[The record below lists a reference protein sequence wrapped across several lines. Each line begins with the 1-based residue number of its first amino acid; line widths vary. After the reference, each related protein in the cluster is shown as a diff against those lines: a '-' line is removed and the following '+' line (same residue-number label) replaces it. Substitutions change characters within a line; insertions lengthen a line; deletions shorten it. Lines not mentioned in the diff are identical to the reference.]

1 MCRRFEIKFEKE
13 FIKFPERVVK
23 LIFANRKQLTKLIG
37 VSDFIAEIRRAP
49 VKTSFFTELEG
60 QEQQEWVH
68 DLLERTT
75 FDIGNVT
82 ICVLDTGINYAHPLL
97 SQAIEKNGVQ
107 ALKPTWDISD
117 ENGHGTSV
125 AGIALY
131 DDLRKSIASSDPIVI
146 HHGVES
152 VKILNEKEPNAP
164 KLYGDVTADA
174 INLAEIENP
183 QKHRIICMAV
193 SCQDFNT
200 DDGSPTSWSAELDQI
215 ISGARDND
223 IHRLFLVSAG
233 NVEPEEQNELGYPTA
248 NVMHQVENPG
258 QSWNAVT
265 VGAYSKDVNID
276 SEDFNEFFP
285 VADVDELSPY
295 SSTSRL
301 WDAKWP
307 IKPDVLFDGGNM
319 AQNGIDYTDAEE
331 LSLLTTNNDFNKRPL
346 TSINATSSATAQASW
361 MAAKLYQSYPEI
373 WPETVRALIIHSASW
388 TEKMKKQF
396 CIEDTK
402 AKGRR
407 NLLRTCGY
415 GIPNLEKAIE
425 SKENSVNLVIED
437 TIQPYIVAG
446 KGVKLNEMKFYLLQK
461 ELFLLS
467 QI

>member
-75 FDIGNVT
+75 FDIGNVA

-164 KLYGDVTADA
+164 KLYGDVTSDA
-174 INLAEIENP
+174 INLAEIENS

-223 IHRLFLVSAG
+223 IHRLF
-233 NVEPEEQNELGYPTA
+233 
-248 NVMHQVENPG
+248 
-258 QSWNAVT
+258 
-265 VGAYSKDVNID
+265 
-276 SEDFNEFFP
+276 
-285 VADVDELSPY
+285 
-295 SSTSRL
+295 
-301 WDAKWP
+301 
-307 IKPDVLFDGGNM
+307 
-319 AQNGIDYTDAEE
+319 
-331 LSLLTTNNDFNKRPL
+331 
-346 TSINATSSATAQASW
+346 
-361 MAAKLYQSYPEI
+361 
-373 WPETVRALIIHSASW
+373 
-388 TEKMKKQF
+388 
-396 CIEDTK
+396 
-402 AKGRR
+402 
-407 NLLRTCGY
+407 
-415 GIPNLEKAIE
+415 
-425 SKENSVNLVIED
+425 
-437 TIQPYIVAG
+437 
-446 KGVKLNEMKFYLLQK
+446 
-461 ELFLLS
+461 
-467 QI
+467 